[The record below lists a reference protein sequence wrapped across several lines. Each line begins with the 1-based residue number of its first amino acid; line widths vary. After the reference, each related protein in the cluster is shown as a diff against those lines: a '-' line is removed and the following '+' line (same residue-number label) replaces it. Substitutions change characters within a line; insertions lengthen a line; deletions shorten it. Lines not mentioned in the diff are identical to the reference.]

1 MKSHQKSWRIKDP
14 IIKGMDIIRKT
25 DQPENALA
33 NELLDEALRMRMHPG
48 IVFAEGVTGRR
59 ARIAGTGIE
68 VWEVIDE
75 YKEVKSEQDLK
86 EAFPHLTDRQLIAV
100 YKYYRA
106 YPAEIDELIKINETI
121 TAESVAG
128 LFAFRKEGLG
138 DFSDR

>member
-1 MKSHQKSWRIKDP
+1 
-14 IIKGMDIIRKT
+14 
-25 DQPENALA
+25 
-33 NELLDEALRMRMHPG
+33 MHPG

-68 VWEVIDE
+68 VWEVVDE
-75 YKEVKSEQDLK
+75 YKVAKCEEDLK
-86 EAFPHLTDRQLIAV
+86 EAFPHLTDRQILAA

-106 YPAEIDELIKINETI
+106 YPAEFDDLIRINETI

-128 LFAFRKEGLG
+128 LFNFRKEGLG

>member
-25 DQPENALA
+25 GQPENALA

-68 VWEVIDE
+68 VWEVVDE
-75 YKEVKSEQDLK
+75 YKEAECEEDLK
-86 EAFPHLTDRQLIAV
+86 EAFPHLTDRQILAA

-106 YPAEIDELIKINETI
+106 YPAEIDDLIRINETI

-128 LFAFRKEGLG
+128 LFTFRKEGLG

>member
-14 IIKGMDIIRKT
+14 IIRGMDIIRKT

-68 VWEVIDE
+68 VWEVVDE
-75 YKEVKSEQDLK
+75 YKEAECEEDLK
-86 EAFPHLTDRQLIAV
+86 DAFPHLTDRQLIAV
-100 YKYYRA
+100 YKYYRS
-106 YPAEIDELIKINETI
+106 YPDEIDELIKINENI
-121 TAESVAG
+121 TAESVDG
-128 LFAFRKEGLG
+128 FVVFRKEGLG
-138 DFSDR
+138 EVSDR